1 MPPIIWIK
9 TINPE
14 TLDIMSN
21 EEIDNTEPEDIES
34 GVEVEINED
43 PAALLEDARNKADDH
58 WNELL
63 RAKADM
69 ENLRRRQARDLENA
83 HKHALDKF
91 VSELLPIYDS
101 MELGLN
107 AANGEE
113 ASIEAVRG
121 GLEMTMKMFLSSINK
136 FGLEQ
141 VNPAEGEDFDPEQHQ
156 AMAMQPVDGIEANK
170 VLTVAQKG
178 FQFNGRLL
186 RPAMVLVSQ

>member
-1 MPPIIWIK
+1 
-9 TINPE
+9 
-14 TLDIMSN
+14 MSN
-21 EEIDNTEPEDIES
+21 EETNNEEIENNE
-34 GVEVEINED
+34 VEVEINED
-43 PAALLEDARNKADDH
+43 PAALLEDARNKADEH

-91 VSELLPIYDS
+91 VGELLPIYDS

-107 AANGEE
+107 AASGEE
-113 ASIEAVRG
+113 ASIEAVRE
-121 GLEMTMKMFLSSINK
+121 GLDMTMKMFLSSINK

-141 VNPAEGEDFDPEQHQ
+141 VNPAEGDSFDPELHQ
-156 AMAMQPVDGIEANK
+156 AMSMQPVEGMESNK
-170 VLTVAQKG
+170 ILSVAQKG

>member
-1 MPPIIWIK
+1 
-9 TINPE
+9 
-14 TLDIMSN
+14 MSN
-21 EEIDNTEPEDIES
+21 EEINNIEDENLEPE
-34 GVEVEINED
+34 VEVEINED
-43 PAALLEDARNKADDH
+43 PAALLEDARNKADEH

-91 VSELLPIYDS
+91 VAELLPIYDS

-113 ASIEAVRG
+113 ASIDAVRE
-121 GLEMTMKMFLSSINK
+121 GLEMTMKMFLSSISK

-141 VNPAEGEDFDPEQHQ
+141 VNPEGETFDPELHQ
-156 AMAMQPVDGIEANK
+156 AMAMQEVEGVEANQ

-178 FQFNGRLL
+178 YQFNGRLL
-186 RPAMVLVSQ
+186 RPAMVVVSQ

>member
-1 MPPIIWIK
+1 
-9 TINPE
+9 
-14 TLDIMSN
+14 MSN
-21 EEIDNTEPEDIES
+21 EDNDSIDNTQAENITEAESLEP
-34 GVEVEINED
+34 EVEINDD
-43 PAALLEDARNKADDH
+43 PAALLEDARTKADEH

-63 RAKADM
+63 RARADM

-83 HKHALDKF
+83 HKHALDRF
-91 VSELLPIYDS
+91 VAELLPVYDS

-107 AANGEE
+107 AANADG
-113 ASIEAVRG
+113 ASLDGVRG

-141 VNPAEGEDFDPEQHQ
+141 VNPSDGEEFNPELHQ
-156 AMAMQPVDGIEANK
+156 AMAMQPVDGVEANK

-186 RPAMVLVSQ
+186 RPAMVVVSQ